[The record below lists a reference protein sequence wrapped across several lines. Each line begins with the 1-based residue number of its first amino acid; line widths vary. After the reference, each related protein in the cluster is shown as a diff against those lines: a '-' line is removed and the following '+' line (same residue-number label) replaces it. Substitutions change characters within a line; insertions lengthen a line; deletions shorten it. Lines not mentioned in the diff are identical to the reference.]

1 MSKTKTK
8 PTVGANAPL
17 LEELQCAI
25 DANMASIERIATS
38 SYFMFFFAGEEILLK
53 RELLDECEAFLK
65 EEFVVVKGQTAEQ
78 GWPRSQALQFFTQVG
93 WSKAT
98 AAGKTKLSFT
108 EWQSAQVAALPRLK
122 DAITHQG

>member
-38 SYFMFFFAGEEILLK
+38 S
-53 RELLDECEAFLK
+53 
-65 EEFVVVKGQTAEQ
+65 
-78 GWPRSQALQFFTQVG
+78 
-93 WSKAT
+93 
-98 AAGKTKLSFT
+98 
-108 EWQSAQVAALPRLK
+108 
-122 DAITHQG
+122 